1 MRVAEGSRYIMAYRR
16 SAVVAS
22 SSAVS
27 KLVAAFTSSIAVASF
42 VTVES
47 TFVGFELV
55 IMPK

>member
-1 MRVAEGSRYIMAYRR
+1 MRAAEGSRCIKACRN

-27 KLVAAFTSSIAVASF
+27 KLVAAFTSGIAVASF

-47 TFVGFELV
+47 TFVDFEL
-55 IMPK
+55 IMLE